1 MVGSET
7 PVMSAG
13 VSIHGAGGI
22 VMPASN
28 KGPSGGAIV
37 NHFPP
42 DRSIVAPEQQRLNK
56 PPILIAQVKPHD
68 PPPPTVNHVALPF
81 LPT

>member
-1 MVGSET
+1 
-7 PVMSAG
+7 MSAG

-37 NHFPP
+37 IRFPP
-42 DRSIVAPEQQRLNK
+42 DRSIVAPAQQQRLNK